1 MLNLNP
7 IFLSA
12 FTDFEEN
19 ELLQEILK
27 RINNKKKVTLYDV
40 SSIGTKYI
48 VLKSIRDGIWLF
60 DEHGNIKIEDFA
72 NKVND
77 LMQKAQD
84 EPYELM
90 NAVYMKNFIKWHPP
104 KLSRF
109 AILKKIPKSN

>member
-1 MLNLNP
+1 MHNLNP

-40 SSIGTKYI
+40 SSI
-48 VLKSIRDGIWLF
+48 RDGIWLF
-60 DEHGNIKIEDFA
+60 DEHGNIKIEDFT

-90 NAVYMKNFIKWHPP
+90 NAVYLKNFIKWHPP

-109 AILKKIPKSN
+109 AILNKIPKSN